1 MENHNNIVRR
11 TSNQYKYIHNFTFF
25 GTSFSFIDSNFN
37 IELVLNKITLS
48 RNTKITER

>member
-1 MENHNNIVRR
+1 MEYHNNIVRR

-37 IELVLNKITLS
+37 IELVLDKITLS
-48 RNTKITER
+48 RNTKTTDR